1 MVSES
6 QLQEQVADYLRLQY
20 PDVLFHSDYGSGI
33 KLTPR
38 QAAIQKRQNGGR
50 RAWPDLEIAQPKRWN
65 RTCDLPFFIKDKY
78 DEYGDYLY
86 FGKKRMDSSYLGR
99 PSISL
104 VYQASGLYIELKKD
118 GTRLKKRNGNWAT
131 EHIAEQAKVLG
142 DLRGRGYCAEFAV
155 GFDEAISIIRSYLG
169 EPRPLKVEF

>member
-1 MVSES
+1 MKPYSTMTEA
-6 QLQEQVADYLRLQY
+6 QLQEAVAGYLVTKY
-20 PDVLFHSDYGSGI
+20 PNVLFHSDYGSGI
-33 KLTPR
+33 KLTPG
-38 QAAIQKRQNGGR
+38 QAAVQKRQNGGR

-118 GTRLKKRNGNWAT
+118 GTRLKKRNGSWAT
-131 EHIAEQAKVLG
+131 EHIAEQAEVL
-142 DLRGRGYCAEFAV
+142 DKLRRRGYCAEFAV
-155 GFDEAISIIRSYLG
+155 GFDEAKRIIDEYLG
-169 EPRPLKVEF
+169 G